1 MLNIQCRPE
10 LHRAITGE
18 QYAEFHGGMQ
28 ELGFE
33 RTITRNGKTE
43 HLPTGEYVGLNLSS
57 SLNVLALKIDVLARR
72 ISGYRCKMT
81 LTPISGPEA
90 IYTYG
95 LEEDNSFSTQL
106 GRLIGESMA
115 KAPYGSFTGLNL
127 LSGSKR

>member
-1 MLNIQCRPE
+1 
-10 LHRAITGE
+10 
-18 QYAEFHGGMQ
+18 MQ

-43 HLPTGEYVGLNLSS
+43 HLPTGEYVGLNLGLNLSS
-57 SLNVLALKIDVLARR
+57 SLNLLALKIDVLARR
-72 ISGYRCKMT
+72 ITGYPCKMT

-95 LEEDNSFSTQL
+95 LEEDNRFSTQL